1 VDIHSPPRPVA
12 APVRVLELAAL
23 LLTYLSL
30 AAGVAVEHGHF
41 SPTAI
46 ALVCLGSASLV
57 VAAATHLRAAAQ
69 QRERRSR
76 AVSLEKLLAVA
87 LVLVLIGGIFDA
99 PGYYLQSRV
108 YRIVFIAVQ
117 LGLAAAVGAGL
128 FAHRLEARL
137 RHVIFAAGV
146 TAGFGL
152 RIGMISASPA
162 PRIDV
167 FTQFQESAAHVLHG
181 LNPYSTSVSDPY
193 HGTINYGYHVTGYA
207 YPPANLYPQTAAYL
221 LLGDI
226 RYACILFE
234 CVAIAALYAL
244 VPVARRA
251 AGQLLVLLFLFHPRG
266 LFVIEQAWTEPLLVG
281 AAGIFLWLAAIR
293 PASRWVPVVFGFFLS
308 LKQYLVFFAVLYFGQ
323 QKRWRLLLPVT
334 AIVLLTWLPFL
345 LWDARSA
352 VDNGLLFQF
361 RTAFRPDGLTL
372 SSVAFRWF
380 GWQPTKWVAIG
391 IGLAVTGAAWKFFQ
405 GRGLGGYL
413 YASLLA
419 TLAAFL
425 VGSQAFCNYYY
436 FLGTLVLFLIAVRLR
451 EEESHAA

>member
-1 VDIHSPPRPVA
+1 VDPHVSPRPAA
-12 APVRVLELAAL
+12 APAGVVELAAL
-23 LLTYLSL
+23 LLAYLAL
-30 AAGVAVEHGHF
+30 AAGVAIEHGHF
-41 SPTAI
+41 SPVAI
-46 ALVCLGSASLV
+46 TLVCLGSASLV
-57 VAAATHLRAAAQ
+57 VAAASHLRSGAQ
-69 QRERRSR
+69 SLRRTS
-76 AVSLEKLLAVA
+76 AVSLEKLLTVA
-87 LVLVLIGGIFDA
+87 LVLMLVGGVFDA
-99 PGYYLQSRV
+99 PGYYLQSRA
-108 YRIVFIAVQ
+108 YRVVFIVVQ
-117 LGLAAAVGAGL
+117 LGLAVTLGLGL
-128 FAHRLEARL
+128 FARRLEARW
-137 RHVIFAAGV
+137 RHAVFAAGV
-146 TAGFGL
+146 IAGIAL
-152 RIGMISASPA
+152 RIGMISGSPA
-162 PRIDV
+162 PQIDV
-167 FTQFQESAAHVLHG
+167 FTQFQESAAHLLHG
-181 LNPYSTSVSDPY
+181 LNPYSTAVSDPY

-323 QKRWRLLLPVT
+323 QRRWRLLGPVT
-334 AIVLLTWLPFL
+334 AVVLLTWLPFL
-345 LWDARSA
+345 IWDFRSA
-352 VDNGLLFQF
+352 IDNGLLFQF

-391 IGLAVTGAAWKFFQ
+391 LGLAVTGAGWKFFQ

-436 FLGTLVLFLIAVRLR
+436 FFGALVLFLIAVRLR
-451 EEESHAA
+451 EEESHAD